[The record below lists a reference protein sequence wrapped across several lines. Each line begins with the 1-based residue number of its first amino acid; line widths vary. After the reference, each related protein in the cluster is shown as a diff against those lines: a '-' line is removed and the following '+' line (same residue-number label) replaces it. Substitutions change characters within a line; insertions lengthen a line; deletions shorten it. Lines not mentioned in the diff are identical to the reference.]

1 MRVLGL
7 TLSLPVQR
15 AVEAVEAYKPG
26 LLLGETALIAA
37 TGGEKTCDLLELYTS
52 CKSCQGGQGFP

>member
-37 TGGEKTCDLLELYTS
+37 TGGEKNL
-52 CKSCQGGQGFP
+52 